1 MPTLQFPIGFVW
13 GAATAAY
20 QVEGAADEGGRGLS
34 IWDAFS
40 KTPGKTL
47 NGDTGDKAVDH
58 YHLYK
63 EDVQLMANMGLKHY
77 RFSISWPRILPTGRT
92 DHINEEGIAFYN
104 NLIDELLAHGIT
116 PIVTLYHWDLPLA
129 LQTEFDGLLGGQ
141 PVIDAF
147 TAYAR
152 LCFERFGDRVKQ
164 WITINEPWVISL
176 LGFGIGVLAP
186 GRKHNGKTE
195 PYIAGHNLLLWHAH
209 AVNVYRTEFQET
221 QNGQIGMT
229 FNCDWR
235 APKPTENP
243 VEQAQNADAAERAVL
258 FDLGWFADPI
268 YFGDYPEVMKT
279 RLGDRL
285 PRFTPEESA
294 LLKGSNDFFGLN
306 HYSTAYVEPSD
317 AFLANEVCG
326 SDGIIFD
333 DAGVKMSADD
343 AWPRTDVGWNVVPWG
358 FRKLLVWI
366 QARYAPAGG
375 IIVTE
380 NGCAVADDD
389 QAAAANDVFRVNYYR
404 GYIAEMHKAITEC
417 NVDVRGYYA
426 WSFIDNYEWA
436 CGYSKRFGLHWVNY
450 ETMKRMPKAS
460 AHVYGAIL
468 RANALVV
475 EDKDEKAFDA
485 TPPAAAH

>member
-1 MPTLQFPIGFVW
+1 MPTLQFPDGFVW

-20 QVEGAADEGGRGLS
+20 QIEGAAHEGGRGLS

-63 EDVQLMANMGLKHY
+63 EDVQLMANMGLQHY
-77 RFSISWPRILPTGRT
+77 RLSISWPRILPTGRM

-129 LQTEFDGLLGGQ
+129 LQTELDGYLGGK

-147 TAYAR
+147 AAYAR

-164 WITINEPWVISL
+164 WITLNEPWVASV
-176 LGFGIGVLAP
+176 LGFGIGVMAP

-195 PYIAGHNLLLWHAH
+195 PYIAGHNMLLWHAH

-221 QNGQIGMT
+221 QGGTIGMT
-229 FNCDWR
+229 LNCDWR
-235 APKPTENP
+235 APKPSDDP
-243 VEQAQNADAAERAVL
+243 VQWAQNVEAAERAVV

-268 YFGDYPEVMKT
+268 YFGDYPEEMKT
-279 RLGDRL
+279 RQQR
-285 PRFTPEESA
+285 
-294 LLKGSNDFFGLN
+294 FFGIN
-306 HYSTAYVEPSD
+306 HYGTNYVEPSD
-317 AFLANEVCG
+317 AYLANAPCG
-326 SDGIIFD
+326 RDGIIFD
-333 DAGVKMSADD
+333 DAGVTMSADD
-343 AWPRTDVGWNVVPWG
+343 AWPRTDLGWNAVPWG
-358 FRKLLVWI
+358 FRHLLMWI

-389 QAAAANDVFRVNYYR
+389 QVAAANDDFRVSYYR
-404 GYIAEMHKAITEC
+404 GYIAEMHKAITEF

-450 ETMKRMPKAS
+450 ETMERMPKAS
-460 AHVYGAIL
+460 AHVYGAII

-475 EDKDEKAFDA
+475 EEDDNEKAVDA
-485 TPPAAAH
+485 TPAAAAH